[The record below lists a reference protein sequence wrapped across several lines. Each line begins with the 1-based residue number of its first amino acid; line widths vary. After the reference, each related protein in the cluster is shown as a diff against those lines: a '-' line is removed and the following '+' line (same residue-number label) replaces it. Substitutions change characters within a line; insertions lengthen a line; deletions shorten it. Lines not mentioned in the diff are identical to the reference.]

1 MPPTSTNARLL
12 HSLRSTLRTASSA
25 LSEEPICVLCISR
38 CLAAVF
44 RTNLYHQVAGG
55 ASVITSRAMT
65 RELSPHL
72 EPWYQG
78 IVERSGGDVNK
89 AAEED
94 KFHDIAFQK

>member
-1 MPPTSTNARLL
+1 
-12 HSLRSTLRTASSA
+12 
-25 LSEEPICVLCISR
+25 
-38 CLAAVF
+38 
-44 RTNLYHQVAGG
+44 
-55 ASVITSRAMT
+55 MT
-65 RELSPHL
+65 QQLSPAL